1 VWLVSESPAAMW
13 GFFKPIIMKREK
25 TGGLI
30 DTGYMSHLDIPLPLK
45 PRSPISP
52 KIGEML
58 TSLDTTPKQILRQ
71 QHAGP
76 INKKVNKKTKEY
88 KKKRKQYLLNKKI
101 KQNEKE
107 RIKQLLQIRVK
118 KD

>member
-1 VWLVSESPAAMW
+1 MW

-30 DTGYMSHLDIPLPLK
+30 DTGYMSHHNIPLPLK
-45 PRSPISP
+45 PRTALSA

-58 TSLDTTPKQILRQ
+58 TSLDDIPKQRLR
-71 QHAGP
+71 HASAKQA
-76 INKKVNKKTKEY
+76 NKKNKAKLKEARI
-88 KKKRKQYLLNKKI
+88 KRKQYLLNKKI

-107 RIKQLLQIRVK
+107 RIKQLFQEGIK
-118 KD
+118 NN